1 MTTVTKTLDEV
12 TDKTKQMNKR
22 TIKILLSKGWYRIVY
37 AFSFLLF
44 SALCSCSSTRAVSKQ
59 KTVDAGDV
67 EVPDANDVEI
77 PSADEVSTIR
87 MEDFESLGVET
98 PEVRLMYGVQIPPSA
113 K

>member
-1 MTTVTKTLDEV
+1 M
-12 TDKTKQMNKR
+12 
-22 TIKILLSKGWYRIVY
+22 Y

-59 KTVDAGDV
+59 KTVDSGDV

-87 MEDFESLGVET
+87 MEDFQGLGVET
-98 PEVRLMYGVQIPPSA
+98 PEIRLMYGVQIPPSA
-113 K
+113 R

>member
-44 SALCSCSSTRAVSKQ
+44 SALCSCSSTRAISKQ
-59 KTVDAGDV
+59 KTVDANDV
-67 EVPDANDVEI
+67 EVPNADDVDI
-77 PSADEVSTIR
+77 PSADEISTIR
-87 MEDFESLGVET
+87 MEDFESLGIET
-98 PEVRLMYGVQIPPSA
+98 PDIRLMYGVQIPPSA
-113 K
+113 R

>member
-1 MTTVTKTLDEV
+1 
-12 TDKTKQMNKR
+12 MNKR
-22 TIKILLSKGWYRIVY
+22 TIKILLSKCWYHMVY

-59 KTVDAGDV
+59 KTVDANDV

-87 MEDFESLGVET
+87 MEDFQGLGVET
-98 PEVRLMYGVQIPPSA
+98 PEIRLMYGVQIPPSA
-113 K
+113 R

>member
-1 MTTVTKTLDEV
+1 
-12 TDKTKQMNKR
+12 MNKR
-22 TIKILLSKGWYRIVY
+22 TIKILLSKGWYHMVY

-77 PSADEVSTIR
+77 PSADEIPTIR
-87 MEDFESLGVET
+87 MEDFQGLGVET
-98 PEVRLMYGVQIPPSA
+98 PEIRLMYGVQIPPSA
-113 K
+113 R